1 MRKEY
6 PQAEGTAD
14 ANALRWDCLRIRR
27 KQPVWL
33 ERSEKRGGCG
43 DERDWG
49 AGTRPVGCYRIL
61 EGRGL
66 FSSWNGAEEFE
77 QRKDII

>member
-1 MRKEY
+1 M
-6 PQAEGTAD
+6 
-14 ANALRWDCLRIRR
+14 
-27 KQPVWL
+27 WL

-49 AGTRPVGCYRIL
+49 AGTRPVGCYRVL

-66 FSSWNGAEEFE
+66 FSSWNGAEGFE